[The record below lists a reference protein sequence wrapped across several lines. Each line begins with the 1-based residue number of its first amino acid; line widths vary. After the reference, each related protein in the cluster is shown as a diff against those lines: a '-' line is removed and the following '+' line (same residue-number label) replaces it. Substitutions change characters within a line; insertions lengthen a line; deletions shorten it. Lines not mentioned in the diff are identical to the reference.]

1 MNILQLKTDLTAS
14 LKVPITQLTMVRQF
28 EEDKSTPTPWL
39 SHWDN
44 DNRIRVTMH
53 EDILK
58 TLKENPKF
66 PGLAYKKEIVEA
78 TEQRAAYTRIVVI
91 TPRNIEATF

>member
-1 MNILQLKTDLTAS
+1 MNIAQIKTQIAATTGRPLPVLQL
-14 LKVPITQLTMVRQF
+14 VRQF
-28 EEDKSTPTPWL
+28 AEDGETPQEWV

-58 TLKENPKF
+58 TLKEDKDF
-66 PGLAYKKEIVEA
+66 DGLAVKHDSVPAEGE
-78 TEQRAAYTRIVVI
+78 RMAYERFVVI